1 MQGDGTTSSAALRDD
16 PRRIEVVYAGD
27 VTAEVLAGTAGE
39 ALTLARENDEWH
51 VLTDCRGMSSDPSIF
66 SLYDLAALLS
76 QLGVA
81 GRYREALVTP
91 ESSAL
96 DEGFEFY
103 ENTMVNRG
111 LQVRCFRSRDDAI
124 GWLRTD

>member
-1 MQGDGTTSSAALRDD
+1 MAPGARLLDD
-16 PRRIEVVYAGD
+16 PRAIEVVYVGA
-27 VTAEVLAGTAGE
+27 VTAEVLAGTAAE
-39 ALTLARENDEWH
+39 ALALARENDVWR
-51 VLTDCRGMSSDPSIF
+51 VLTDCRGMSSDPSVF

-81 GRYREALVTP
+81 TRYREAVVTP
-91 ESSAL
+91 GSSAL

-111 LQVRCFRSRDDAI
+111 LQARCFRNRDDAVA
-124 GWLRTD
+124 WLRTD